1 MKIKDLVNKIKNEKE
16 IKDILKN
23 GGFLV
28 SILSILEPN
37 ESIKTWYIGF
47 YDPFDKK
54 ITEAIVTD
62 ESLKIEE
69 PDEPLREVNN
79 SLDMEYM
86 KIDPGDAI
94 NIAKGELNKYKI
106 STKKIIISFQKKEKF
121 VWSVNFVGNL
131 GHLVTIDIDSVN
143 GKILNSKEVN
153 ILRR

>member
-28 SILSILEPN
+28 SILSILEPD

-47 YDPFDKK
+47 YDPSDKK

-69 PDEPLREVNN
+69 PDDPLREINN
-79 SLDMEYM
+79 NLDMEYM
-86 KIDPGDAI
+86 KIDPDNAI

-106 STKKIIISFQKKEKF
+106 STKKIIISFQKKEKY
-121 VWSVNFVGNL
+121 VWNVNFVGSL
-131 GHLVTIDIDSVN
+131 GHLITIDIDSVN